1 MGLFTVGRPKPEY
14 EQTFSSAT
22 VHSSAPPELISEV
35 EALKIP
41 AVRASVELISD
52 SISTLP
58 IYLYQD
64 ATNNDITKIEDDDR
78 VNKLNHDANRFDT
91 AQTIKKKVVKDYLL
105 HGKAFIYKEHGF
117 LYYLESKNMTWKEVY
132 TSASVVPSHYEY
144 QYTGLNETIEIDV
157 DNLIIIDSGSN
168 GILSDGGK
176 ILQNASKQIEYSSSL
191 LQNSAVPVG
200 MLKAQSRLTQTAIDR
215 LRESFERIFSGVKNA
230 GRTLILEEGLEY
242 EPISLKPNEMEL
254 TEANKQTISE
264 VARLFNIPES
274 LINSDANKY
283 ASLEQN
289 TVQFLQNTLLPIITQ
304 IESAFDKYLLDDFE
318 KQLGYY
324 FRFDTSEIIR
334 TTEKEKIETVAK
346 GLKEGLFS
354 FNEARAKLDLP
365 KEDKDFRLLGI
376 GHVVV
381 YDDGQ
386 MVFLNLGQDS
396 SEKQEVEESNE

>member
-1 MGLFTVGRPKPEY
+1 MGLFNIGRPKPEY
-14 EQTFSSAT
+14 ERSFNSAT
-22 VHSSAPPELISEV
+22 VYSSAPPESISED

-41 AVRASVELISD
+41 SVRASVELISD

-78 VNKLNHDANRFDT
+78 VNKLNHDANKFDT

-105 HGKAFIYKEHGF
+105 HGKAFIYKKEGALH
-117 LYYLESKNMTWKEVY
+117 YLEAKNMRQEEY
-132 TSASVVPSHYEY
+132 TEDSIVPSRIEYEY
-144 QYTGLNETIEIDV
+144 IGLNESVIIDV
-157 DNLIIIDSGSN
+157 ENLIIIDSGSN
-168 GILSDGGK
+168 GILSDGGT
-176 ILQNASKQIEYSSSL
+176 ILQNARKQIEYSTSL
-191 LQNSAVPVG
+191 LHNSAVPVG
-200 MLKAQSRLTQTAIDR
+200 MVKAASRLTQNAIER
-215 LRESFERIFSGVKNA
+215 LKSSFEKIYSGAKNA
-230 GRTLILEEGLEY
+230 GRTLVLEEGLEY
-242 EPISLKPNEMEL
+242 QSLSLKPDELQL
-254 TEANKQTISE
+254 TETNKQTISE

-304 IESAFDKYLLDDFE
+304 IESSFDKYLLDDLE

-334 TTEKEKIETVAK
+334 TTEKEKIETVSK
-346 GLKEGLFS
+346 GLSEGLFS
-354 FNEARAKLDLP
+354 FNEARTKLDLP
-365 KEDKDFRLLGI
+365 KVDKDFRLLGI
-376 GHVVV
+376 GKVVV

-396 SEKQEVEESNE
+396 ANQQEVEKSNG

>member
-14 EQTFSSAT
+14 EQTFNSAT
-22 VHSSAPPELISEV
+22 VHSSAPPELISED

-41 AVRASVELISD
+41 AVRASVELIAD

-105 HGKAFIYKEHGF
+105 HGKAFIFKKEGA
-117 LYYLESKNMTWKEVY
+117 LYYLEAKNMREEKY
-132 TSASVVPSHYEY
+132 TEDSIVPSRIEYEY
-144 QYTGLNETIEIDV
+144 IGLNESVRIDV
-157 DNLIIIDSGSN
+157 ENLIIIDSGSN
-168 GILSDGGK
+168 GILSDGGT
-176 ILQNASKQIEYSSSL
+176 ILQNASKQIEYSTSL
-191 LQNSAVPVG
+191 LHNSAVPVG
-200 MLKAQSRLTQTAIDR
+200 MVKAASRLTQTAIDR
-215 LRESFERIFSGVKNA
+215 LKASFEKIYSGTKNA
-230 GRTLILEEGLEY
+230 GRTMILEEGMDYKPL
-242 EPISLKPNEMEL
+242 SLKPDELQL
-254 TEANKQTISE
+254 TEASKQTISE

>member
-14 EQTFSSAT
+14 EQTFNSAT
-22 VHSSAPPELISEV
+22 VHSSAPPELISED

-41 AVRASVELISD
+41 AVRASVELIAD

-105 HGKAFIYKEHGF
+105 HGKAFIYKKEGA
-117 LYYLESKNMTWKEVY
+117 LYYLEAKNMREEKY
-132 TSASVVPSHYEY
+132 TEDSIVPSRIEYEY
-144 QYTGLNETIEIDV
+144 IGLNESVRIDV
-157 DNLIIIDSGSN
+157 ENLIIIDSGSN
-168 GILSDGGK
+168 GILSDGGT
-176 ILQNASKQIEYSSSL
+176 ILQNASKQIEYSTSL
-191 LQNSAVPVG
+191 LHNSAVPVG
-200 MLKAQSRLTQTAIDR
+200 MVKAASRLTQTAIDR
-215 LRESFERIFSGVKNA
+215 LKASFEKIYSGTKNA
-230 GRTLILEEGLEY
+230 GRTMILEEGMDYKPL
-242 EPISLKPNEMEL
+242 SLKPDELQL
-254 TEANKQTISE
+254 TEASKQTISE

-346 GLKEGLFS
+346 GLREGLFS
-354 FNEARAKLDLP
+354 FNEARTKLDLP
-365 KEDKDFRLLGI
+365 KVDKDFYLYTTG
-376 GHVVV
+376 VVLKFE
-381 YDDGQ
+381 DGT
-386 MVFLNLGQDS
+386 FEYPNLGPKANQ
-396 SEKQEVEESNE
+396 QEVEESNE

>member
-1 MGLFTVGRPKPEY
+1 MGLFNVGRPKPEY
-14 EQTFSSAT
+14 ERTFNSAT
-22 VHSSAPPELISEV
+22 VYSSAPPELISED

-41 AVRASVELISD
+41 AVRASVELIAD

-64 ATNNDITKIEDDDR
+64 ANNNDITKIEDDDR
-78 VNKLNHDANRFDT
+78 VNKLNHDANKFDT

-105 HGKAFIYKEHGF
+105 HGKAFIYKKEGA
-117 LYYLESKNMTWKEVY
+117 LYYLEAKNMRQEKY
-132 TSASVVPSHYEY
+132 TEDSIVPSRIEYEY
-144 QYTGLNETIEIDV
+144 IGLNESVRINEE
-157 DNLIIIDSGSN
+157 NLIIIDSGSN
-168 GILSDGGK
+168 GILSDGGT
-176 ILQNASKQIEYSSSL
+176 ILQNASKQIEYSTSL
-191 LQNSAVPVG
+191 LHNSAVPVG
-200 MLKAQSRLTQTAIDR
+200 MVKVATRLTQNAIDR
-215 LRESFERIFSGVKNA
+215 LKSSFEKIYSGSKNA
-230 GRTLILEEGLEY
+230 GRTMILEEGMEY
-242 EPISLKPNEMEL
+242 NPLSLKPDEL
-254 TEANKQTISE
+254 QLVEAGKQTISE

-304 IESAFDKYLLDDFE
+304 IESAFDKHLLDDFE

-354 FNEARAKLDLP
+354 FNEARTKLDLP
-365 KEDKDFRLLGI
+365 KVDKDFRLLGI
-376 GHVVV
+376 GHVAV
-381 YDDGQ
+381 YENGQ

-396 SEKQEVEESNE
+396 SEKQEVDESNE

>member
-14 EQTFSSAT
+14 EQTFNSAT
-22 VHSSAPPELISEV
+22 VYSSAPPELISED

-41 AVRASVELISD
+41 AVRASVELIAD

-78 VNKLNHDANRFDT
+78 VNKLNHDANKFDT

-105 HGKAFIYKEHGF
+105 HGKAFIYKKEGA
-117 LYYLESKNMTWKEVY
+117 LYYLESKNMRQEGFTEDNIVPSRIEY
-132 TSASVVPSHYEY
+132 EYIGLNASVR
-144 QYTGLNETIEIDV
+144 IDV
-157 DNLIIIDSGSN
+157 ENLIIIDSGSN
-168 GILSDGGK
+168 GILSDGGT
-176 ILQNASKQIEYSSSL
+176 ILQNASKQIEYSTSL
-191 LQNSAVPVG
+191 LHNSAVPVG
-200 MLKAQSRLTQTAIDR
+200 MVKAASRLTQTAIDR
-215 LRESFERIFSGVKNA
+215 LKASFEKIYSGTKNA
-230 GRTLILEEGLEY
+230 GRTMILEEGMDYKPL
-242 EPISLKPNEMEL
+242 SLKPDELQL
-254 TEANKQTISE
+254 TEASKQTISE

-304 IESAFDKYLLDDFE
+304 IESSFDKYLLDDFE

-334 TTEKEKIETVAK
+334 TTEKEKIETVTK

-354 FNEARAKLDLP
+354 FNEARTKLDLP
-365 KEDKDFRLLGI
+365 KDDKDFRLLSI
-376 GHVVV
+376 GSVMK

>member
-14 EQTFSSAT
+14 EQTFNSAT
-22 VHSSAPPELISEV
+22 VYSSTPPELISED

-41 AVRASVELISD
+41 AVRASVELIAD

-78 VNKLNHDANRFDT
+78 VNKLNHDANKFDT

-105 HGKAFIYKEHGF
+105 HGKAFIYKKEGA
-117 LYYLESKNMTWKEVY
+117 LYYLESKNMRQEGFTEDNIVPSRIEY
-132 TSASVVPSHYEY
+132 EYIGLNASVR
-144 QYTGLNETIEIDV
+144 IDV
-157 DNLIIIDSGSN
+157 ENLIIIDSGSN
-168 GILSDGGK
+168 GILSDGGT
-176 ILQNASKQIEYSSSL
+176 ILQNASKQIEYSTSL
-191 LQNSAVPVG
+191 LHNSAVPVG
-200 MLKAQSRLTQTAIDR
+200 MVKAASRLTQTAIDR
-215 LRESFERIFSGVKNA
+215 LKASFEKIYSGTKNA
-230 GRTLILEEGLEY
+230 GRTMILEEGMDYKPL
-242 EPISLKPNEMEL
+242 SLKPDELQL
-254 TEANKQTISE
+254 TEASKQTISE

-346 GLKEGLFS
+346 GLREGLFS
-354 FNEARAKLDLP
+354 FNEARTKLDLP
-365 KEDKDFRLLGI
+365 KVNKDFYLYTTG
-376 GHVVV
+376 VVLKFE
-381 YDDGQ
+381 DGT
-386 MVFLNLGQDS
+386 FEYPNLGPKANQ
-396 SEKQEVEESNE
+396 QEVEESNE